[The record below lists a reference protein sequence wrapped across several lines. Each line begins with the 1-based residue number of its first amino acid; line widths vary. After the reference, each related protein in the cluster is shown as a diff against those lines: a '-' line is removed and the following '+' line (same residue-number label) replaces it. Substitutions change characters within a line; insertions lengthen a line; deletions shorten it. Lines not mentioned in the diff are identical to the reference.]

1 MKITTTQKI
10 RTGAF
15 ITIAFLILV
24 LGIFFIGKKQ
34 NLFSSTFT
42 VYADFRNVSGLMVGN
57 LVRFGGINVGT
68 VNDIVIVNDT
78 TIRVELVVQ
87 KNVNPYIRTDSKAS
101 IGSDGLMG
109 DKLILLSSG
118 TTNAAVVKNE
128 GSVVAVNPLDMD
140 GVIAKFGNIAT
151 HAEIITGNLAD
162 IFTKVNTGQGSLGRL
177 LNDEAIADNLQKTL
191 ESTNKT
197 VKTIDKAADGFSE
210 NMEAAKHNF
219 LFRGYFKKKEKQRI
233 KDSIEQ
239 AKKAA
244 KGDVQEKKKQ

>member
-1 MKITTTQKI
+1 MKITTSQKI
-10 RTGAF
+10 KTGAF
-15 ITIAFLILV
+15 IAIAFIVLV

-34 NLFSSTFT
+34 NLFSNNFT
-42 VYADFRNVSGLMVGN
+42 VYADFKNVSGLMAGN

-68 VNDIVIVNDT
+68 VDEISIINDT
-78 TIRVELVVQ
+78 TIRVGLVVQ
-87 KNVNPYIRTDSKAS
+87 KSVKPYIKTDSKAS

-118 TTNAAVVKNE
+118 SPAAPLVKDE

-140 GVIAKFGNIAT
+140 GVITKFGNIAT
-151 HAEIITGNLAD
+151 HAEVITGSLAN
-162 IFTKVNTGQGSLGRL
+162 IFTKVNNGEGSLGRL

-219 LFRGYFKKKEKQRI
+219 LFRGYFRKKEKQRI

-239 AKKAA
+239 AKKASKA
-244 KGDVQEKKKQ
+244 DVQDKKKQ